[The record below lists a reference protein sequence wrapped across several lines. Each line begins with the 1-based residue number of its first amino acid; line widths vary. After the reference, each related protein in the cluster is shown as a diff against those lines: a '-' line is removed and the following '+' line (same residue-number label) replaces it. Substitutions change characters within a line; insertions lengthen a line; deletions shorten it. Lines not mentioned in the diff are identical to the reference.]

1 MVLSH
6 ELATAAEMEPYLQDV
21 LRPLRPLVL
30 YCRAAGLEP
39 NCHKQEAV
47 SYGWSDPKGP
57 SLCPS
62 LAAALSAPCL
72 TCTMGSGRSYT

>member
-1 MVLSH
+1 MRPGMTAHLFWSPASLPKTLPALMLSH
-6 ELATAAEMEPYLQDV
+6 ELEAAEEMELYLQEV

-47 SYGWSDPKGP
+47 SYGWSDP
-57 SLCPS
+57 
-62 LAAALSAPCL
+62 
-72 TCTMGSGRSYT
+72 